1 MSAELR
7 DQIGQRLRRIRRM
20 RNLTQ
25 KELANKI
32 VGKMDYTYIGKIER
46 GEQLPSLKVLGKLS
60 DALAVPLAYFFQE
73 ETLSHLL
80 PEELR
85 RLSRD
90 EERAALLREVAKI
103 SRGDI
108 PLLLEII
115 RVLDTHRRMKGGK
128 RDTFLY
134 PLEQKDVQQAAERA
148 GLYRT
153 RRARPRGGAL
163 QEAIE
168 ELERLVK
175 KAKRSRPTTSQVAVQ
190 ALQRAC
196 RELRR
201 GVISSR

>member
-60 DALAVPLAYFFQE
+60 DALAVPLAYFFQD

-115 RVLDTHRRMKGGK
+115 RALDTHRRMKGTQ
-128 RDTFLY
+128 RNAVLY
-134 PLEQKDVQQAAERA
+134 PLEQKEVQRAAERA
-148 GLYRT
+148 GPYRT
-153 RRARPRGGAL
+153 RRGPRGGL
-163 QEAIE
+163 LEEAIK

-190 ALQRAC
+190 ALHRAC

-201 GVISSR
+201 GVISST

>member
-32 VGKMDYTYIGKIER
+32 VGKIDYTYIGKIER

-73 ETLSHLL
+73 ETLSHIL

-90 EERAALLREVAKI
+90 KERAALLREVAKI

-115 RVLDTHRRMKGGK
+115 RVLDTHRRMK
-128 RDTFLY
+128 RTQRNAVLY
-134 PLEQKDVQQAAERA
+134 PLEQKKVQQAAERA
-148 GLYRT
+148 GLYQT
-153 RRARPRGGAL
+153 RRGLRGGLL

-175 KAKRSRPTTSQVAVQ
+175 KAKRSRPTASQMAVQ

-201 GVISSR
+201 GIISST